1 MATGHAGDGMKSFFI
16 GILAGLLLGS
26 AAMADAGGVFKT
38 LSQADCRVMEGY
50 LWGRGS
56 NVRVMAGRIK
66 TVENEVVSELDCRT
80 EKGAATFTLVIPLG
94 NLSRRPALEPGF
106 AKKTWVLSVQ

>member
-1 MATGHAGDGMKSFFI
+1 MKRFCI
-16 GILAGLLLGS
+16 GILAGLLLAS
-26 AAMADAGGVFKT
+26 AAIADAGEIFQT
-38 LSQADCRVMEGY
+38 LSGADCRVMEGY
-50 LWGRGS
+50 LRGRGS

-94 NLSRRPALEPGF
+94 NLTRRPALEPGF
-106 AKKTWVLSVQ
+106 TRKAWVLSVQ